1 MDVHTDLQLNI
12 WLPNVPGELAKLTDK
27 LRAADVNIDAV
38 FCTEKEKDS
47 ILHLIVDDI
56 ETAKIILKPY
66 AKVTT
71 SDVLT
76 FEMKNKPGAI
86 AHIARMCAGGNVNI
100 RQIYATTS
108 GKGKNSSVYVVL
120 DDMEAGKKLFGVKQ

>member
-1 MDVHTDLQLNI
+1 MQVDVQLNI
-12 WLPNVPGELAKLTDK
+12 WLPNVPGELAKLTDR

-38 FCTEKEKDS
+38 FCTESQNES

-56 ETAKIILKPY
+56 ETAKMVLKPY

-71 SDVLT
+71 NEVLA
-76 FEMKNKPGAI
+76 FQMKNKPGAI
-86 AHIARMCAGGNVNI
+86 AQIARQCAGGGINI

-108 GKGKNSSVYVVL
+108 GHGKDSMVYIVV
-120 DDMEAGKKLFGVKQ
+120 DDVENAKTLFGAKR